1 MASSQPSHPPSW
13 YHLTAGDAPRYAPPG
28 GSAKTDV
35 CIVGGGFTGLSAA
48 LHLAQAGAD
57 VVLVEAGRIGYG
69 ASGRNGGQLHSGQRQ
84 DVLWLEK
91 KVGFEAARTF
101 WDIGELAK
109 AHVRNLVERHE
120 IACDLAGGL
129 IEAVHKPS
137 LMEETAALVDALK
150 DRFNYR
156 DIAMLDKDETA
167 QALGSEFYAGG
178 FRDKGA
184 GHLDPYRFVLGLA
197 RAAQEA
203 GAKLHEDTR
212 AILLRSGRTVVTT
225 HGTIS
230 ADHVILA
237 TDCRSGEIDKI
248 SRRCA
253 LGINSFIVAT
263 EPLGELGAG
272 SAADILPGNEC
283 ADDTRYIVRYWRKSA
298 DGRLIFGG
306 GENNSGTIPGDI
318 AAYVRPHLEEIYPQ
332 LSGVPIAHG
341 WSGLVTV
348 TAPRM
353 PFVREVQPGVWA
365 AGGYSGQGV
374 ALAPYVGKLL
384 AEQALSATGRNADR
398 EALDHLALY
407 TRLAIPQLA
416 DWDWMRRAM
425 VTAALWQGRIKDRV

>member
-1 MASSQPSHPPSW
+1 MAASHPPSW
-13 YHLTAGDAPRYAPPG
+13 YHLTAGDQPQFAPPG
-28 GSAKTDV
+28 GSRKADV

-57 VVLVEAGRIGYG
+57 VVLVEADRIGYG

-84 DVLWLEK
+84 DVLWLEN

-101 WDIGELAK
+101 WDIGEMAK
-109 AHVRNLVERHE
+109 ALVRALVEEHA
-120 IACDLAGGL
+120 IACDLTPGL

-137 LMEETAALVDALK
+137 WVEETAELVDALQTRYDYDQIALL
-150 DRFNYR
+150 DR
-156 DIAMLDKDETA
+156 DQTA
-167 QALGSEFYAGG
+167 DALGSTLYAGG
-178 FRDKGA
+178 FRDNGA
-184 GHLDPYRFVLGLA
+184 GHLDPYRFALGLA
-197 RAAQEA
+197 HAAKAA
-203 GAKLHEDTR
+203 GASLHERTR
-212 AILLRSGRTVVTT
+212 AIMLRSGRTVVTT

-248 SRRCA
+248 GRRCA

-263 EPLGELGAG
+263 EPLGDRGL
-272 SAADILPGNEC
+272 DVLPGNEC

-306 GENNSGTIPGDI
+306 GENNSGSIPSDI
-318 AAYVRPHLEEIYPQ
+318 ASVVRPHVEEIYPQ
-332 LSGVPIAHG
+332 LKGVEIAHG

-374 ALAPYVGKLL
+374 ALAPYVGRLL
-384 AEQALSATGRNADR
+384 AEQALSATGAGRNADG
-398 EALDHLALY
+398 EALEQLALY

-416 DWDWMRRAM
+416 DWTWLRRTM
-425 VTAALWQGRIKDRV
+425 VTTALWQGRIRDRL